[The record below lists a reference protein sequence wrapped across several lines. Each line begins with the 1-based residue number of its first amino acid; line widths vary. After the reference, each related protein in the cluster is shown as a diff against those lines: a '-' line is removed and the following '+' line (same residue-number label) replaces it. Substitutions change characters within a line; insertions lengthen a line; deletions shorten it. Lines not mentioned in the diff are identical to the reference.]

1 MDREKIM
8 DQIDKL
14 TDELAKLEPTDEKY
28 KVVQTA
34 LKELHEMLL
43 KEDRAI
49 EERSYKNQQID
60 LEERRLVS
68 ENCMNAEKIKQS
80 KRDSFFG
87 VLKTLLGIGGSAI
100 LMWLLDDVKKESIV
114 DKDLFSI
121 ARGWFPRG

>member
-1 MDREKIM
+1 MDR
-8 DQIDKL
+8 DKL
-14 TDELAKLEPTDEKY
+14 MEEIDRLTSELVKLSPTDEKY
-28 KVVQTA
+28 KTIQTA

-60 LEERRLVS
+60 LEERRLMA
-68 ENCMNAEKIKQS
+68 ENCMNAEKITAS
-80 KRDSFFG
+80 KRDSILG
-87 VLKTLLGIGGSAI
+87 VVKTILGIGGSAI
-100 LMWLLDDVKKESIV
+100 LMWILDDTKEHTII

>member
-14 TDELAKLEPTDEKY
+14 TDELAHLDPTDEKY
-28 KVVQTA
+28 KVTQTA

-60 LEERRLVS
+60 LEERKLIA
-68 ENCMNAEKIKQS
+68 ETHMNEEKIKQS
-80 KRDSFFG
+80 KWDGFFG
-87 VLKTLLGIGGSAI
+87 VVKTILGIGGSAL
-100 LMWLLDDVKKESIV
+100 LMWILDDTKDHTII